1 MCNVQLKNQRW
12 DFTLN
17 ADIFFIGF
25 SDYFSDFFLEVK
37 NTATAETSP
46 SITAMKGTVSPVF
59 TVLLLG
65 TVLVCEVV

>member
-1 MCNVQLKNQRW
+1 MKNQRW

-17 ADIFFIGF
+17 ADIFFIRF

-46 SITAMKGTVSPVF
+46 SIIAINGTVSPVF
-59 TVLLLG
+59 TVLLLVV
-65 TVLVCEVV
+65 VLVCDVV